1 MGAEHLLLDSAEA
14 GQALPFARGR
24 VAQLRAAG
32 FQYVTKRYEL
42 LGLDVRVTLQGED
55 AYIEIRG
62 GGWDYLVWPT
72 SGEHPAGVVV
82 KDGKTVEPRAV
93 LTLTGTVKGLRRKE
107 NVDLLAGPHDW
118 ISADYEKVLTYDHG
132 HGFRYALQGAYEVP
146 APKAE
151 IFRSGARIRVR
162 HGVRGCALA
171 NFASRGGS
179 RPAALVYAA
188 YESRSDAAPGMAVV
202 VLYRVDPKDK
212 DKDEAGVAREVEFA
226 RWEVPAG
233 QDLVLAQPVFF
244 DGAGQHCV
252 AVLETVIRTG
262 TPPDEVVFNFGAPRF
277 ALRGTLF
284 VDSAGELQA
293 EFDLQ
298 LIAATPSQDSQTS
311 NEQRHNPADP
321 FFAWGSLQT
330 DYSSHSDEHLDPNT
344 RVITSIGGASGYS
357 RTTTTSRLARVIGL
371 DLAPDG
377 EELLIERITDTYSQT
392 YQEESEQTAS
402 SATLLYNQFPDEP
415 ARLLYAGSG
424 SFANTQRQGGVSRV
438 TQRFVVNGIT
448 LYEVQTAESSNN
460 TTRNSSW
467 SYQYSLTP
475 NPPSP
480 PPPTVTTSSSQ
491 SAAQRTFALRDID
504 ARWQAL
510 GAVVGSHPQPFN
522 GSLRPYVVALHAQCQ
537 GQQFD
542 RVIFDGQVATPPAGA
557 TQDRM
562 GYRAIAARRPAE
574 FVISLSPETTPH
586 QDPGNTPFLD
596 HLALTGS
603 PERAPLIA
611 LRRKDKAIQPEAG
624 RFSIGAE
631 PEFRID
637 PVHLL

>member
-72 SGEHPAGVVV
+72 SSEHPAGVVL
-82 KDGKTVEPRAV
+82 KEGKTVEPRAV
-93 LTLTGTVKGLRRKE
+93 LTLTGTEKGLRRKE

-118 ISADYEKVLTYDHG
+118 ISADHKKVLTYDHG

-146 APKAE
+146 EPKAE
-151 IFRSGARIRVR
+151 IFRGGARIRVQ

-171 NFASRGGS
+171 KFERPDGS
-179 RPAALVYAA
+179 KPEYLVYAA
-188 YESRSDAAPGMAVV
+188 YEARSEAAPGMALV
-202 VLYRVDPKDK
+202 VLYRVDPK

-226 RWEVPAG
+226 RWEVVAG
-233 QDLVLAQPVFF
+233 EDLVLAQPMFF
-244 DGAGQHCV
+244 DGTGQHCV
-252 AVLETVIRTG
+252 AVLETVIATG
-262 TPPDEVVFNFGAPRF
+262 TPPDEVVFNFGGPRY

-284 VDSAGELQA
+284 IDSAGELQA
-293 EFDLQ
+293 EFDMQ
-298 LIAATPSQDSQTS
+298 MIAATPSQDSQTT

-321 FFAWGSLQT
+321 FFVWGSLQN
-330 DYSSHSDEHLDPNT
+330 DFYEYSDESPDPNT
-344 RVITSIGGASGYS
+344 RVITSSAASSGYS
-357 RTTTTSRLARVIGL
+357 RTTTTSRTARVVGL
-371 DLAPDG
+371 DLAPNG
-377 EELLIERITDTYSQT
+377 AELLIERITDTYAQT
-392 YQEESEQTAS
+392 YQEENEQNAS

-415 ARLLYAGSG
+415 ARVLYAGSG

-438 TQRFVVNGIT
+438 TQRFIVNGST
-448 LYEVQTAESSNN
+448 LYQIQTAESSNN

-480 PPPTVTTSSSQ
+480 PPATVTTTSSQ
-491 SAAQRTFALRDID
+491 SSVQRTFALRDLD

-510 GAVVGSHPQPFN
+510 GAVVGSHPQPFD
-522 GSLRPYVVALHAQCQ
+522 GSLRPYSVTLHAQCQ

-542 RVIFDGQVATPPAGA
+542 RVIFDGQVVTPPAGA

-562 GYRAIAARRPAE
+562 GYRAIAARRPDE

-586 QDPGNTPFLD
+586 QDPANTPFLD
-596 HLALTGS
+596 HLAFTGS
-603 PERAPLIA
+603 PDRAPLIA
-611 LRRKDKAIQPEAG
+611 LRRKDKAIQPG
-624 RFSIGAE
+624 PDKFSIGEE
-631 PEFRID
+631 PGFRLD

>member
-24 VAQLRAAG
+24 VAQLRMAG
-32 FQYVTKRYEL
+32 YQYVTKRYEL

-72 SGEHPAGVVV
+72 SAEHSAGVVL

-93 LTLTGTVKGLRRKE
+93 LTLTGTEKGLRRKE

-118 ISADYEKVLTYDHG
+118 ISADHKKVLTYDHG

-146 APKAE
+146 TPKAE
-151 IFRSGARIRVR
+151 IFRSGARIRVQ

-171 NFASRGGS
+171 KFERPDGS
-179 RPAALVYAA
+179 KPEHLVYAA
-188 YESRSDAAPGMAVV
+188 YEARSEAAPGMAVV

-212 DKDEAGVAREVEFA
+212 DESGVAREVEFA

-244 DGAGQHCV
+244 DGTGQRCV
-252 AVLETVIRTG
+252 AVLETVIATG

-284 VDSAGELQA
+284 MDGAGELLT

-298 LIAATPSQDSQTS
+298 LIAATPSQDSQTT

-321 FFAWGSLQT
+321 FFVWGSLQN
-330 DYSSHSDEHLDPNT
+330 DFSEYSDESPDPNT
-344 RVITSIGGASGYS
+344 RVVSSNSESSGYS
-357 RTTTTSRLARVIGL
+357 RTTTTSRTARVVGL

-377 EELLIERITDTYSQT
+377 TELLIERITDTYAQT
-392 YQEESEQTAS
+392 YQEEVERSTFNFTQ
-402 SATLLYNQFPDEP
+402 LYEAEP
-415 ARLLYAGSG
+415 YPPRFLYSGGG
-424 SFANTQRQGGVSRV
+424 SFSNIQRQGGVSRV
-438 TQRFVVNGIT
+438 TQRLIVNGTT
-448 LYEVQTAESSNN
+448 LYEIQTAEASSN
-460 TTRNSSW
+460 TTRSRSW
-467 SYQYSLTP
+467 SHQYSLTP

-480 PPPTVTTSSSQ
+480 PPATVTTTSSQ
-491 SAAQRTFALRDID
+491 SAVQRTFALRDLD

-510 GAVVGSHPQPFN
+510 GAVVGSHPQAFD
-522 GSLRPYVVALHAQCQ
+522 GSLRPYSVTMHAQCQ

-542 RVIFDGQVATPPAGA
+542 RVIFDGQVVAPPAGA

-562 GYRAIAARRPAE
+562 GYRAIAARRPSE

-586 QDPGNTPFLD
+586 QDPANTPFLD
-596 HLALTGS
+596 HLALTGVPDRS
-603 PERAPLIA
+603 PLIA
-611 LRRKDKAIQPEAG
+611 LRRKDKAIQPG
-624 RFSIGAE
+624 PDKFSLGEE
-631 PEFRID
+631 PGFRLD
-637 PVHLL
+637 PIHLL